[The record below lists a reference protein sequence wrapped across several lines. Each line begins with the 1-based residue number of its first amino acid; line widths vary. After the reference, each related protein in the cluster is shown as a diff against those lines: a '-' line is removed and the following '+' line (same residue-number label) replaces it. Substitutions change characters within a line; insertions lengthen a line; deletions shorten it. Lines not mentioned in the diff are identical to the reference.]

1 MIFRIRYTTR
11 YAYDEP
17 AYNSQNDA
25 RLAPNDGPGQ
35 RCIAFKLEIDPP
47 AEISEYKDS
56 FGNRAHSISIKAPHR
71 TLVIVADSIVE
82 RVEVRAQHPRPM
94 TFEEYLSD
102 DESRTAQYR
111 DFLEASRYVPFSRR
125 LGKFFWSA
133 RPQMSEDVA
142 TYATRIIGSIRDQF
156 GYDRAAT
163 HVHSTVDDILTAG
176 GGVCQDFAHLT
187 IGLFR
192 LAGVP
197 ARYVSGYL
205 APNPTNDPQAPP
217 PELASHAWIEIL
229 LPGAGWTGFDPTHRA
244 PTSLQHIRVAIG
256 RDYGDVAPIRGSYQT
271 AGGKQVMSYELEVRE
286 ATDEEAAAASAHS

>member
-1 MIFRIRYTTR
+1 MLFRIRYTTR

-35 RCIAFKLEIDPP
+35 RCIAFKIEVDPP
-47 AEISEYKDS
+47 AEISEYKDA

-71 TLVIVADSIVE
+71 KLTIVAASTVE
-82 RVEVRAQHPRPM
+82 RIEVPIEHPRRM

-125 LGKFFWSA
+125 LRKFFWSA

-142 TYATRIIGSIRDQF
+142 SYATRIIGSVRDQF

-176 GGVCQDFAHLT
+176 GGVCHDFAHLT

-205 APNPTNDPQAPP
+205 APNSTNDPKAPP

-229 LPGAGWTGFDPTHRA
+229 LPGADWLGFDPTHRQPA
-244 PTSLQHIRVAIG
+244 MLRHIRVAIG
-256 RDYGDVAPIRGSYQT
+256 RDYADVAMIRGSYQT
-271 AGGKQVMSYELEVRE
+271 AGGRQVMSYELEVRE
-286 ATDEEAAAASAHS
+286 ATEEEAGAAARS